1 MTAIRFLAL
10 VLPFAGT
17 AEAAEKP
24 LTFDAASVKP
34 ATVPGGVTVFAHGV
48 SASRRE
54 DLERLRRTGG
64 PGTSDPDRNHYP
76 LVSLKGLLDE
86 AWEGSYSEIRS
97 AEWLDTQVVSVDAT
111 MPPDTT
117 KEQFQEMLRNLVTDR
132 FQLQYHIE
140 TKEIP
145 GYTLVVTRNGP
156 KLKESAAVPDA
167 QDEAAF
173 NEMKRNGSTGPRRT
187 GPDGFDLPPRGMTGT
202 GFAAIAGNRARM
214 MSQRETMEGFAHAV
228 ETVLK
233 VPVADATGLTGKYDF
248 TVTYSGGFGRDGPYA
263 SSLAPP
269 SDGTTFEAQDPLPD
283 IFSAL
288 QSQLGLKLEP
298 RKVPVEVMVVDH
310 MEKTPVGN

>member
-17 AEAAEKP
+17 AATAQQP

-34 ATVPGGVTVFAHGV
+34 ATVPSGVTVDAHDV

-54 DLERLRRTGG
+54 DFERVRRTGG
-64 PGTSDPDRNHYP
+64 PGTSDPGRIDYP
-76 LVSLKGLLDE
+76 LVSLKGLLDQ
-86 AWEGSYSEIRS
+86 AWEGSYPEIRG
-97 AEWLDTQVVSVDAT
+97 ADWLDTQVVSVDAT

-117 KEQFQEMLRNLVTDR
+117 KAQFQEMLRNLITDR

-140 TKEIP
+140 TKQIP
-145 GYTLVVTRNGP
+145 GYTLVMARNGP
-156 KLKESAAVPDA
+156 KSKESAAVPDP
-167 QDEAAF
+167 QDEAAY
-173 NEMKRNGSTGPRRT
+173 NEMKRNRSVGQRQI
-187 GPDGFDLPPRGMTGT
+187 GPDGFELPPRGMTGT

-214 MSQRETMEGFAHAV
+214 ISQRVTMQGFAHAV

-233 VPVADATGLTGKYDF
+233 VPVTDATGLTGNYDF
-248 TVTYSGGFGRDGPYA
+248 NVTYSGGLGLDGPYV
-263 SSLAPP
+263 SSLGVP
-269 SDGTTFEAQDPLPD
+269 EAQDPLPD

-288 QSQLGLKLEP
+288 QSQLGLKLES

-310 MEKTPVGN
+310 TEKTPAGN